1 MLRSTLRRLA
11 IRNAAVLS
19 LYRKLFR
26 PDGDDWASLL
36 KARNDLFAI
45 GDDCSIQTNV
55 TISDRGY
62 VSLGNNVRLSGCT
75 LFCHDGSVNMI
86 NRAFGLK
93 LDRVGKIEIR
103 DNVFIGHGAIILPG
117 VTIGPDAIVAAGA
130 VVSRDVEERS
140 VYGGVPARR
149 LCSIDELVERMK
161 QDHRGYPWHDL
172 FESRQVP
179 LDTLRPTLDRM
190 RIEHFFGRRKAA
202 A

>member
-45 GDDCSIQTNV
+45 GEDCSIQTNV
-55 TISDRGY
+55 TISDPGY

-117 VTIGPDAIVAAGA
+117 VTIGSRAVIGAGSVVTRDVPDGVFAAGNPCR
-130 VVSRDVEERS
+130 VVRQIVENR
-140 VYGGVPARR
+140 
-149 LCSIDELVERMK
+149 
-161 QDHRGYPWHDL
+161 
-172 FESRQVP
+172 
-179 LDTLRPTLDRM
+179 
-190 RIEHFFGRRKAA
+190 
-202 A
+202 